1 MGFPFA
7 FVSMQHSPK
16 VIFLG
21 GRIVRLWLR
30 PSERALTIEARP
42 PWELVGLELDRNG
55 IESL

>member
-1 MGFPFA
+1 
-7 FVSMQHSPK
+7 MQHSPK